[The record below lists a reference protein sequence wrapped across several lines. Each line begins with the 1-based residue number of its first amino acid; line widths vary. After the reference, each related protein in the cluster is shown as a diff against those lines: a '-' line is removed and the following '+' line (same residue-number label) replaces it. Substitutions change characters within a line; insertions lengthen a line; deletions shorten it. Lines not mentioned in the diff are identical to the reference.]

1 MATANSTPD
10 VPADLV
16 ATVGQLLAEYLPERQ
31 PVAQRSEIA
40 MRFDIA
46 ATLRLP
52 IAEEGA

>member
-1 MATANSTPD
+1 
-10 VPADLV
+10 V
-16 ATVGQLLAEYLPERQ
+16 ATVGQLLAEYQPERL

-52 IAEEGA
+52 ITEEAA